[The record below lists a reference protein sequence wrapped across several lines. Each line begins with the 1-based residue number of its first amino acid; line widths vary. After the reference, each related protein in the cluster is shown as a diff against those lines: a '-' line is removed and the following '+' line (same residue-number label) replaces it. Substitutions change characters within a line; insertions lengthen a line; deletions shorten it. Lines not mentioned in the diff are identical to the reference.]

1 MPFTPTKNEVI
12 LHVPGQGWKQF
23 RKPIQVITAWRA
35 AEVAGALSQVE
46 DQVAQYG
53 RWAAG
58 FLAYEA
64 APAMDSALAIRPP
77 EGKFPLL
84 WFGIYPEP
92 EWVSDSEVTERA
104 GEGAIP
110 TAWQPTVAE
119 DVYHR
124 AIRKIKDHIARGDTY
139 QVNYTYRLRAN
150 AADAADA
157 ANAAGEQVNPWPLF
171 STLVSGYP
179 APYAAFIE
187 TQDWAVLSISPEL
200 FFTLDGSTLTSKPMK
215 GTAPRGRTLE
225 EDRQL
230 AEWLHH
236 SEKNRAEN
244 LMILDMVRNDMGRVA
259 RTGSVHV
266 PEIFAVEK
274 YPTVW
279 QMTSTV
285 RAQTDA
291 SLPEIMRHLF
301 PAASITGAPKVRTM
315 QIITELESTP
325 RQIYTGAI
333 GFYGPGRQAQ
343 FNVAIRTLLLD
354 KQRGTVEYGVG
365 GGIVWDS
372 EPEDEWE
379 ETRTKA
385 RILREPPKPFD
396 LLETMRW
403 TPHEGWFLL
412 EQHLARLARSAEYFA
427 YPLDQARLLETL
439 HGSVEGFDGKAQMVR
454 LRLARDGQLTVTAQP
469 LGQRPNPARV
479 TLAKTPVNTADR
491 FLYHKTTRRERYQ
504 QALTER
510 PGFDDVLLWN
520 EREEVTESTIANV
533 VVDLDGKRVTP
544 AASCGLLPGTFRA
557 WLLEKGAVEEGVV
570 KVEDLGRCS
579 AVYLVNSVRGM
590 WEVSIDLRCD
600 KQQ

>member
-1 MPFTPTKNEVI
+1 MPFTPTENEVI
-12 LHVPGQGWKQF
+12 LHVPGRGWMHF

-35 AEVAGALSQVE
+35 AEVVEALAQVE
-46 DQVAQYG
+46 AQVARHE

-64 APAMDSALAIRPP
+64 APAMDSAFAVRPP
-77 EGKFPLL
+77 VGKFPLL
-84 WFGIYPEP
+84 WFGVYPEP
-92 EWVSDSEVTERA
+92 QWVSNSAVAERA
-104 GEGAIP
+104 GECAIP
-110 TAWQPTVAE
+110 TIWQTTVAE

-124 AIRKIKDHIARGDTY
+124 AIRKILDYIARGDTY
-139 QVNYTYRLRAN
+139 QVNYTYRLQ
-150 AADAADA
+150 ADAADA
-157 ANAAGEQVNPWPLF
+157 ADEAEGPVNPWPAF

-179 APYAAFIE
+179 APYAAFVE
-187 TQDWAVLSISPEL
+187 TEDWAVLSISPEV
-200 FFTLDGSTLTSKPMK
+200 FFTLDGTTLTSKPMK

-225 EDRQL
+225 EDRQM
-230 AEWLHH
+230 AEWLRH

-259 RTGSVHV
+259 WTGSVHV
-266 PEIFAVEK
+266 PEIFSVEK

-291 SLPEIMRHLF
+291 SLPEILRHLF

-354 KQRGTVEYGVG
+354 KQRGTAEYGVG

-372 EPEDEWE
+372 EPGDEWD

-385 RILREPPKPFD
+385 RIIREPPKPFD

-412 EQHLARLARSAEYFA
+412 EQHLARLARSAEYFD
-427 YPLDQARLLETL
+427 YPLDQARLIETL
-439 HGSVEGFDGKAQMVR
+439 NRAVEGFDGNAQMVR
-454 LRLARDGQLTVTAQP
+454 LRLARDGQLTITAQP
-469 LGQRPNPARV
+469 LGQRPKPVRV
-479 TLAKTPVNTADR
+479 ILAQTPVNTADR
-491 FLYHKTTRRERYQ
+491 FLYHKTTRREVYQ
-504 QALTER
+504 RALAEL

-520 EREEVTESTIANV
+520 ERGEVTESTIANV

-544 AASCGLLPGTFRA
+544 AAACGLLPGTFRA
-557 WLLEKGAVEEGVV
+557 WLLEKGEVGEGVV
-570 KVEDLGRCS
+570 MVEDLGRCS
-579 AVYLVNSVRGM
+579 AVYLANSVRGM
-590 WEVSIDLRCD
+590 WEVSIDSQYD

>member
-1 MPFTPTKNEVI
+1 MPFTPTENEVI
-12 LHVPGQGWKQF
+12 LHVPGRGWKHF
-23 RKPIQVITAWRA
+23 RKPIQVIVAWRT
-35 AEVAGALSQVE
+35 AEVEGALAQVE
-46 DQVAQYG
+46 EQVARHG

-58 FLAYEA
+58 FLSYEA
-64 APAMDSALAIRPP
+64 APAMDSAFAIRSPV
-77 EGKFPLL
+77 GNFPLL
-84 WFGIYPEP
+84 WFGIYREP
-92 EWVSDSEVTERA
+92 DWVTDSAVTERA
-104 GEGAIP
+104 GECAIP

-119 DVYHR
+119 DVYHQ
-124 AIRKIKDHIARGDTY
+124 AIRKIKDNIARGDTY
-139 QVNYTYRLRAN
+139 QVNYTYRLRA
-150 AADAADA
+150 DAAEGPVD
-157 ANAAGEQVNPWPLF
+157 PWPVF

-179 APYAAFIE
+179 APYAAYVDLD
-187 TQDWAVLSISPEL
+187 DWAVLSISPEL
-200 FFTLDGSTLTSKPMK
+200 FFTLDGSTLTSMPMK

-230 AEWLHH
+230 AEWLRH

-266 PEIFAVEK
+266 PEIFSVEK
-274 YPTVW
+274 YPAVW
-279 QMTSTV
+279 QMTSNV

-354 KQRGTVEYGVG
+354 KHRGTAEYGVG

-379 ETRTKA
+379 ESRTKA

-403 TPHEGWFLL
+403 TPQEGWFLL
-412 EQHLARLARSAEYFA
+412 EQHLARLARSSEYFA
-427 YPLDQARLLETL
+427 YPLDQARLLEML
-439 HGSVEGFDGKAQMVR
+439 KQSAGGFDGTAQMVR
-454 LRLARDGQLTVTAQP
+454 LRLGRDGQLTITAQP
-469 LGQRPNPARV
+469 LGNRPNPVLVA
-479 TLAKTPVNTADR
+479 LAQTPINTADR

-504 QALTER
+504 QALAER

-520 EREEVTESTIANV
+520 ERGEVTESTIANV
-533 VVDLDGKRVTP
+533 IVELDGRKITP
-544 AASCGLLPGTFRA
+544 AAACGLLPGTYRA
-557 WLLEKGAVEEGVV
+557 WLLEKGEVEEDVV
-570 KVEDLGRCS
+570 KVEDLVRCS
-579 AVYLVNSVRGM
+579 AVYLANSVRGM
-590 WEVSIDLRCD
+590 WEVSIDLRYD

>member
-1 MPFTPTKNEVI
+1 MPFTPTENEVV
-12 LHVPGQGWKQF
+12 LHVPGQGWRHF
-23 RKPIQVITAWRA
+23 RKPVEVITVRQV
-35 AEVAGALSQVE
+35 AEVADALAQVE
-46 DQVAQYG
+46 ERVTRHG
-53 RWAAG
+53 RWAGG

-64 APAMDSALAIRPP
+64 APAMDSAFAIRPP
-77 EGKFPLL
+77 LGEFPLL

-92 EWVSDSEVTERA
+92 EWLSDTAVAERA
-104 GEGAIP
+104 GLGALP
-110 TAWQPTVAE
+110 AAWQPTVAE

-124 AIRKIKDHIARGDTY
+124 AIRKIKDYIAHGDTY
-139 QVNYTYRLRAN
+139 QVNYTYRLRADTCP
-150 AADAADA
+150 AEA
-157 ANAAGEQVNPWPLF
+157 WPAF
-171 STLVSGYP
+171 SALVSGYP
-179 APYAAFIE
+179 APYAAFVE
-187 TQDWAVLSISPEL
+187 TEDWAVLSISPEL

-215 GTAPRGRTLE
+215 GTAQRGRTLE
-225 EDRQL
+225 EDRQM

-244 LMILDMVRNDMGRVA
+244 LMILDMVRNDVGRAA

-266 PEIFAVEK
+266 PEIFTVEK

-291 SLPEIMRHLF
+291 SLPEILRHLF

-325 RQIYTGAI
+325 RQIYTGTI

-354 KQRGTVEYGVG
+354 KQRGTAEYGVG

-385 RILREPPKPFD
+385 RILCEPPKPFE

-412 EQHLARLARSAEYFA
+412 EQHLDRLARSAEYFS
-427 YPLDQARLLETL
+427 YPLDRARLLEAL
-439 HGSVEGFDGKAQMVR
+439 DRAAEGFDGIAQMAR
-454 LRLARDGQLTVTAQP
+454 LRLARDGQRTITAQP

-479 TLAKTPVNTADR
+479 TLAQSPVNTADR
-491 FLYHKTTRRERYQ
+491 FLFHKTTRREIYQ
-504 QALTER
+504 RALAER

-520 EREEVTESTIANV
+520 ERGEVTESTIANV
-533 VVDLDGKRVTP
+533 VVDLDGRRVTP
-544 AASCGLLPGTFRA
+544 AAACGLLPGTFRA
-557 WLLEKGAVEEGVV
+557 WLLEKGEVEEGVV
-570 KVEDLGRCS
+570 KVEDLRRCA

-590 WEVSIDLRCD
+590 WEVHIT
-600 KQQ
+600 